1 MRRAKYVSVLFAIM
15 FAVFCS
21 WLVCTSAL
29 AADYALSMGVLPSG
43 QETVVQNTPD
53 YFSDIDDF
61 DEWQEMDDDEW
72 DAYVADVNEE
82 FYGVA
87 SPSSATPSVALYSSD
102 GPALYSSYNDVYEGS
117 ISSSILDYFRGIVE
131 RLGPD
136 MHYVLFRQ
144 DRYNYRLVIS
154 PDLVYQDG
162 IFTAP
167 ASGCQYVLYYSYDS
181 TVSSG
186 DEGPFKL
193 SVNNYTV
200 FTDLVS
206 PYPVLTEGVR
216 GYEFKTVLFMLA
228 VIFVFML
235 CDGIYKLC
243 VYRFRN

>member
-1 MRRAKYVSVLFAIM
+1 MSILYAALL
-15 FAVFCS
+15 AVFYS
-21 WLVCTSAL
+21 WLVCTPAF
-29 AADYALSMGVLPSG
+29 AADYALSMGVMPSN
-43 QETVVQNTPD
+43 QDIDVQDSPD

-61 DEWQEMDDDEW
+61 DAWQDMPDDVWEEHVAEV
-72 DAYVADVNEE
+72 DAAY
-82 FYGVA
+82 YGVA
-87 SPSSATPSVALYSSD
+87 SPASATSSQLSRVTYVSD
-102 GPALYSSYNDVYEGS
+102 GPELYSTYNDVYEGS

-162 IFTAP
+162 VFTAP
-167 ASGCQYVLYYSYDS
+167 LSGCQYVLYYSYDS

-186 DEGPFKL
+186 DEGSFRL

-216 GYEFKTVLFMLA
+216 GFEFKTVLFMHA

-235 CDGIYKLC
+235 CDGIFKLC
-243 VYRFRN
+243 VYRARN

>member
-1 MRRAKYVSVLFAIM
+1 MSVLYAALFVM
-15 FAVFCS
+15 FFS
-21 WLVCTSAL
+21 GLVCSSAF
-29 AADYALSMGVLPSG
+29 ADDYSLSMGVMPSN
-43 QETVVQNTPD
+43 QDIDVQDSPD

-61 DEWQEMDDDEW
+61 DEWQDIPDDEW
-72 DAYVADVNEE
+72 DEYVAEVDAS

-87 SPSSATPSVALYSSD
+87 SSASASPSQLSRVTSVSD
-102 GPALYSSYNDVYEGS
+102 GPALYSTYNGVYEGS

-154 PDLVYQDG
+154 PDLVYQG
-162 IFTAP
+162 GVFTAP

-186 DEGPFKL
+186 DEGSFRL
-193 SVNNYTV
+193 SVNNYTL

-206 PYPVLTEGVR
+206 PYPVLSEGVR
-216 GYEFKTVLFMLA
+216 GYEFKTVLFMLG